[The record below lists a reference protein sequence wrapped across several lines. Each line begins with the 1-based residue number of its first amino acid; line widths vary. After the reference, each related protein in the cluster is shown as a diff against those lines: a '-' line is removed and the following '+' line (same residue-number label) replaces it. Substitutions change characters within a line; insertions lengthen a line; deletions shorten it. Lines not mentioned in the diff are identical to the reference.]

1 MRTDKG
7 ITLTSLIIYV
17 VAMLIVVSL
26 ISVLTGYFYQ
36 NVEISSQ
43 SDQAMKQYTQF
54 NSYFS
59 NDIAKSS
66 IKIIEAQTIGEEP
79 KRTSYITFSNKNTYT
94 FSEETKSIYR
104 NDIRICEMVDLCLFR
119 YELQDGKYTVRIEF
133 KSGSFTR
140 TGDHAIVY
148 TIKDQ

>member
-1 MRTDKG
+1 MRRESG
-7 ITLTSLIIYV
+7 VTLTSLIIYV

-36 NVEISSQ
+36 NVEISSA

-59 NDIAKSS
+59 NDIAKTS
-66 IKIIEAQTIGEEP
+66 IKVIEANTIGTEP
-79 KRTSYITFSNKNTYT
+79 KRTSYLTFSNKNTYT

-104 NDIRICEMVDLCLFR
+104 NDIRINDNVDLCLFR
-119 YELQDGKYTVRIEF
+119 YELQDGKYIIHIDFT
-133 KSGSFTR
+133 SGTFSR
-140 TGDHAIVY
+140 TGDHGIIY
-148 TIKDQ
+148 NIKDE

>member
-1 MRTDKG
+1 MKGNKG

-36 NVEISSQ
+36 NVEISSE

-66 IKIIEAQTIGEEP
+66 IKVIETEILGTEP

-104 NDIRICEMVDLCLFR
+104 NDIRIGNNIDLCLFR
-119 YELQDGKYTVRIEF
+119 YELQDGKYVIHIDF
-133 KSGSFTR
+133 KSGTFTR

-148 TIKDQ
+148 NIKDQ